1 MLLNKQKQNQKNNKI
16 TTKNPNYNNNKDK
29 MPTSFF
35 DL

>member
-1 MLLNKQKQNQKNNKI
+1 MLLNKKNQKKKNKI